1 MYRACINMTSILYN
15 MAMDNTLEYFFHLTA
30 QERVVTVTD
39 FMEAHCK
46 IMSAKTL

>member
-1 MYRACINMTSILYN
+1 MTSILYN
-15 MAMDNTLEYFFHLTA
+15 IEMNNTLEYFFYLTA

-46 IMSAKTL
+46 IMSAKRLG